1 MLTFGPVP
9 SRRLGRSLGINN
21 IPPKICSYSCRY
33 CQVGRTLNLET
44 GRRHFFQPEEI
55 FKAVQQS
62 IEQAGAKGEEI
73 DYLSFVPDGEPT
85 LDINLGHT
93 IELLRP
99 LGIKIAVI
107 TNSSLIGREDVR
119 HDLQKADWVSIKLDS
134 VIGNIWRRVDHP
146 ARVIEIEA
154 ILTGARLFSKVFT
167 GELVTE
173 TMLVKGI
180 NDGIENISK
189 TAAFIGQLKPE
200 RAYLS
205 IPTRP
210 PADRKVQPPDED
222 VLNRAFQIFSREIDR
237 VEYLIGYE
245 GNVFSSTGNIEQDLL
260 NITAVHP
267 MREEAVTALLERAHA
282 DESVIH
288 SLLARDLLIES
299 EYGKQRFYVRRF
311 PKRKNTP

>member
-21 IPPKICSYSCRY
+21 IPPKICSYSCGY
-33 CQVGRTLNLET
+33 CQVGRTLNLEA
-44 GRRHFFQPEEI
+44 GRRDFFQPEEI
-55 FKAVQQS
+55 FKAVRQS
-62 IEQAGAKGEEI
+62 IEQAGARGETI
-73 DYLSFVPDGEPT
+73 NYLSFVPDGEPT

-107 TNSSLIGREDVR
+107 TNSSLIGLEDVR
-119 HDLQKADWVSIKLDS
+119 HDLQKADWVSIKFDS
-134 VIGNIWRRVDHP
+134 VIENIWRRVDHP

-154 ILTGARLFSKVFT
+154 ILTGAQLFSKVFS

-180 NDGIENISK
+180 NDGSENIGR

-200 RAYLS
+200 RAYLA

-267 MREEAVTALLERAHA
+267 MREEAVATLLERAHA

-288 SLLARDLLIES
+288 SLLARGLLMEN
-299 EYGKQRFYVRRF
+299 EYEGKKFYLRRF
-311 PKRKNTP
+311 PKRKDSP

>member
-1 MLTFGPVP
+1 MNGPLP
-9 SRRLGRSLGINN
+9 RF
-21 IPPKICSYSCRY
+21 PPA
-33 CQVGRTLNLET
+33 GW
-44 GRRHFFQPEEI
+44 
-55 FKAVQQS
+55 
-62 IEQAGAKGEEI
+62 AGAKGEVI

-93 IELLRP
+93 IKLLRP

-107 TNSSLIGREDVR
+107 TNSSLIGLENVR

-134 VIGNIWRRVDHP
+134 VIENIWRRVDHP

-154 ILTGARLFSKVFT
+154 ILSGALLFSKVFT

-180 NDGIENISK
+180 NDGLENISR
-189 TAAFIGQLKPE
+189 TAAFIGQLKPD

-222 VLNRAFQIFSREIDR
+222 ILNRAFQIFSREIDR

-267 MREEAVTALLERAHA
+267 MREEAVAALLERAHA

-299 EYGKQRFYVRRF
+299 EYGKQRFYMRRF

>member
-1 MLTFGPVP
+1 MTTCHLCLTE
-9 SRRLGRSLGINN
+9 SLHWILTLAVLL
-21 IPPKICSYSCRY
+21 SC
-33 CQVGRTLNLET
+33 CG
-44 GRRHFFQPEEI
+44 
-55 FKAVQQS
+55 
-62 IEQAGAKGEEI
+62 
-73 DYLSFVPDGEPT
+73 
-85 LDINLGHT
+85 
-93 IELLRP
+93 P

-134 VIGNIWRRVDHP
+134 VIENIWRRMNHP
-146 ARVIEIEA
+146 SRVIEIET
-154 ILTGARLFSKVFT
+154 ILTGAQLFSKVFT

-180 NDGIENISK
+180 NDGSENISR

-200 RAYLS
+200 SAYLS

-237 VEYLIGYE
+237 VEYLMGYE

-267 MREEAVTALLERAHA
+267 MREEAVAALLQRAGA

-288 SLLARDLLIES
+288 GLLARGRLIEN
-299 EYGKQRFYVRRF
+299 EYEGKKFYLRRF
-311 PKRKNTP
+311 PKRKDSP